1 MKKSKQKKKRTLK
14 AFLVAF
20 IALLV
25 LPGCTTTTMKGG
37 SGQLFKLSEHQVV
50 YRDLTVP
57 VGLGNE
63 PEKRTSQDYP
73 SVAP

>member
-1 MKKSKQKKKRTLK
+1 MKKTKQKKKRTLK

-20 IALLV
+20 IAFLI
-25 LPGCTTTTMKGG
+25 LPGCTTTMKGG
-37 SGQLFKLSEHQVV
+37 SGQLFRLSEHHVV

-57 VGLGNE
+57 VSLGNE
-63 PEKRTSQDYP
+63 PEARTSQDYP